1 MKKIPNLCPA
11 CESMLEITELKC
23 LTCGTTLQGEFPI
36 NKLLSLSGEESRFL
50 IAFLRS
56 RGNIKEVQERL
67 GISYPTVKNRLDKLL
82 ITLGLFEKS
91 EGLKE
96 KEILDTLER
105 GEISPSEAIKLIKE
119 VKQNK

>member
-1 MKKIPNLCPA
+1 MKKIPTLCPA
-11 CESMLEITELKC
+11 CSSMLEITELRCPKC
-23 LTCGTTLQGEFPI
+23 STTIQGEFPI
-36 NKLLSLSGEESRFL
+36 NKLLSLSDEDSNFL

-56 RGNIKEVQERL
+56 RGNIKEVQERM

-82 ITLGLFEKS
+82 ITLGLFKES

-105 GEISPSEAIKLIKE
+105 EEITATEAIKLMKE
-119 VKQNK
+119 AKQ

>member
-1 MKKIPNLCPA
+1 
-11 CESMLEITELKC
+11 MLEITELKC
-23 LTCGTTLQGEFPI
+23 PKCSTTIQGEFPI
-36 NKLLSLSGEESRFL
+36 NKLLSLSDEDSKFL

-56 RGNIKEVQERL
+56 RGNIKEVQERM

-82 ITLGLFEKS
+82 ITLGLFNES

-105 GEISPSEAIKLIKE
+105 GEITAAEAIKLMKE
-119 VKQNK
+119 AKQ

>member
-1 MKKIPNLCPA
+1 MKKIPTLCPA
-11 CESMLEITELKC
+11 CKSTLEITELKC
-23 LTCGTTLQGEFPI
+23 LTCGTILQGEFPI
-36 NKLLSLSGEESRFL
+36 NKLISLSDEDSKFL

-82 ITLGLFEKS
+82 ITLGLFKES

-105 GEISPSEAIKLIKE
+105 GEITAAEAIKLIKE
-119 VKQNK
+119 AKQ

>member
-1 MKKIPNLCPA
+1 MKKIPTLCPA
-11 CESMLEITELKC
+11 CKSKLEITELKC
-23 LTCGTTLQGEFPI
+23 QTCGTILQGEFPV
-36 NKLLSLSGEESRFL
+36 NKLLSLSEEDGKFL

-82 ITLGLFEKS
+82 IALGLFHEN

-96 KEILDTLER
+96 KEILETLER
-105 GEISPSEAIKLIKE
+105 GEISATEAINLIKE
-119 VKQNK
+119 AKQ

>member
-11 CESMLEITELKC
+11 CNSMLEITELKC
-23 LTCGTTLQGEFPI
+23 PKCSTTIQGEFPI
-36 NKLLSLSGEESRFL
+36 NKLLSLSDEDSKFL

-56 RGNIKEVQERL
+56 RGNIKEVQERM

-82 ITLGLFEKS
+82 ITLGLFSES

-105 GEISPSEAIKLIKE
+105 GEITAVEAIKLMKE
-119 VKQNK
+119 AKQ

>member
-1 MKKIPNLCPA
+1 MKKIPTLCPA
-11 CESMLEITELKC
+11 CGSMLEITELKC
-23 LTCGTTLQGEFPI
+23 LTCDTTLQGEFPI
-36 NKLLSLSGEESRFL
+36 NKLLSLSVEDSKFL

-82 ITLGLFEKS
+82 ITLGLFEES

-105 GEISPSEAIKLIKE
+105 GEITATEAIKLIKE
-119 VKQNK
+119 TRQ

>member
-1 MKKIPNLCPA
+1 MGK
-11 CESMLEITELKC
+11 
-23 LTCGTTLQGEFPI
+23 
-36 NKLLSLSGEESRFL
+36 
-50 IAFLRS
+50 
-56 RGNIKEVQERL
+56 RGRGFSKEVQERL

-82 ITLGLFEKS
+82 ITLGLFEES